1 MGLGIAIGGGVIMAV
16 MVTVIITVMMLI
28 PQGAIVQE
36 SMHDSFQL
44 SNKYEKTSFAFDSTS
59 AESGLS
65 AFSFVLENTGLEK
78 LWNYDDSNVFVTYDA
93 LIDGVRTSVTETPSY
108 YSSSNISIDCDGTT
122 SGEIPSG
129 NWTISQIIGDG
140 IDPGLINSHEKA
152 EIVTKLNYPL
162 YNETSTISLTF
173 ASDVGQTQTIS
184 FDTDASECAWYS
196 PNWASRELIR
206 INHDQVTGNLTNF
219 PVMISLTDSDY
230 KGVYHFNENVNDSTH
245 NYNGTDSGSSDTSGQ
260 IDRARDFQS
269 PDRINFASSAWMSG
283 YLDKI
288 TMQAWVNPD
297 SISGYDT
304 IVGFGT
310 DGDYPTLSLKDGK
323 ISYWSSTTSPR
334 ELLSSDTLSTG
345 TWSFVTVTYD
355 GVTDQAKIYLN
366 DNNDGMDSMS
376 GSTYTGTNRWIGND
390 DNGEP
395 FDGQL
400 DEVRILDIVLSKNWI
415 ITEYNNQNSPNTFYS
430 IGTAEALGS

>member
-1 MGLGIAIGGGVIMAV
+1 MNF
-16 MVTVIITVMMLI
+16 T
-28 PQGAIVQE
+28 
-36 SMHDSFQL
+36 
-44 SNKYEKTSFAFDSTS
+44 
-59 AESGLS
+59 
-65 AFSFVLENTGLEK
+65 
-78 LWNYDDSNVFVTYDA
+78 DSNLRDYSQADGGDIVFTSGNGRVQLDHEVVRYD
-93 LIDGVRTSVTETPSY
+93 
-108 YSSSNISIDCDGTT
+108 SSDGTLVAWVKV
-122 SGEIPSG
+122 P
-129 NWTISQIIGDG
+129 Q
-140 IDPGLINSHEKA
+140 
-152 EIVTKLNYPL
+152 L
-162 YNETSTISLTF
+162 Y
-173 ASDVGQTQTIS
+173 
-184 FDTDASECAWYS
+184 
-196 PNWASRELIR
+196 
-206 INHDQVTGNLTNF
+206 
-219 PVMISLTDSDY
+219 SLTDTTLYMYYGHGVVSNQENPTGVWNSDY